1 MLFICG
7 NRIKNLRVV
16 SQLKNKLAC
25 ILVNRKLAFGRQNM
39 QSFFHQFGRF
49 YRFVCVVILAVMVMI
64 VFVNAFMRYFMH
76 SGFVATEEILRYLF
90 IYLTFLGMVEVAHE
104 RGHIAVTILTD
115 ALPRKLRTMIHI
127 VGYVLCIYALYVL
140 IDGSI
145 MYFEESGTSRGQ
157 VTGLPFQYIIAVL
170 IFGAAGVLAFV
181 IRDLVLAVR
190 ALKNGEDFPPKYV
203 DEDMKA
209 VLEANKAEETK

>member
-1 MLFICG
+1 
-7 NRIKNLRVV
+7 
-16 SQLKNKLAC
+16 
-25 ILVNRKLAFGRQNM
+25 M
-39 QSFFHQFGRF
+39 QSFFHQFGRL
-49 YRFVCVVILAVMVMI
+49 YRFICVVILAIMVMI

-90 IYLTFLGMVEVAHE
+90 IYLTFLGMVEVARE
-104 RGHIAVTILTD
+104 RGHIAVSILTD
-115 ALPRKLRTMIHI
+115 ALPKTFRTVVYI
-127 VGYVLCIYALYVL
+127 VGYILCIYALYVL
-140 IDGSI
+140 IDGAI
-145 MYFEESGTSRGQ
+145 MYFDESGTSKGQ

-170 IFGAAGVLAFV
+170 IFGAGGVMVFM

-209 VLEANKAEETK
+209 VLEADKAEETK